1 MVSATLNR
9 LQLKS
14 SRCVDFKHVI
24 CTFLFCYLEKY
35 VFSAQM
41 QSRRRH
47 MLLIC
52 TAADSNVHIAY
63 IKMQRCILY
72 ADMYIIYAEMC
83 VIYEIYKHH
92 L

>member
-1 MVSATLNR
+1 
-9 LQLKS
+9 
-14 SRCVDFKHVI
+14 
-24 CTFLFCYLEKY
+24 
-35 VFSAQM
+35 
-41 QSRRRH
+41 

-92 L
+92 LWKTMQQNNIQKYVNVSVYILYF